1 MTTKAERNALLAQII
16 LILPTV
22 IMEIFITAIK
32 LVVIQTLILLKTDG
46 VAKIVMTTHIS
57 VQLLALIVNPKYLA
71 QLIYVIRL
79 LKSCK
84 SMALA

>member
-22 IMEIFITAIK
+22 IMEIFTTAIK
-32 LVVIQTLILLKTDG
+32 LVVIQTLILLKMDG
-46 VAKIVMTTHIS
+46 VAKIVMTTHIN
-57 VQLLALIVNPKYLA
+57 VQLLALIVNPRYLA
-71 QLIYVIRL
+71 PLIYVIRL

-84 SMALA
+84 SMELA